1 MLIEFRLKNF
11 KSFRD
16 EQVLSLVASA
26 DHSLPQNVV
35 ELPGDKKLRVLK
47 SAVLYGANASGKTN
61 LLDAL
66 IFVRHFV
73 RSSATKE
80 PSEKIEVSPFL
91 LESETSHSP
100 SLFELTFLQE
110 GTIYQY
116 GFAVDE
122 TKVHQEWLTS
132 YPKGRPRKLFS
143 RSINEDGSESYE
155 FGPHLRGEKEK
166 LREFTRPNALFLS
179 VSARFNNPQ
188 LTVVYGWFS
197 KQLKSLDA
205 HEDSGNLGIPC
216 RIVEE
221 RPALLA
227 DLKRMLVRADLG
239 IVDVDIEVNPLQ
251 LDTLPDQVP
260 DEFRAFL
267 TALAA
272 DAASSVKQ
280 ISVGVFHQG
289 TEGRIRFDMETESNG
304 TRQFFCLS
312 AVTLSVIA
320 DGAVL
325 IVDELDA
332 SMHPLL
338 VRWLVQLFHDPESNP
353 QNAQLIFNTHDTTLL
368 SASLFR
374 RDQIW
379 LVEKNRDGASVAY
392 SLLEYRPRKDEALEK
407 GYLQGRYGAI
417 PFLGS
422 PAHSVIDSGEA

>member
-1 MLIEFRLKNF
+1 MLIEFRLKNY

-16 EQVLSLVASA
+16 EQIFSLVASA

-35 ELPGDKKLRVLK
+35 ELPGSKKLRVLK

-66 IFVRHFV
+66 MFVRHFV
-73 RSSATKE
+73 RSSATNE
-80 PSEKIEVSPFL
+80 PNEKIEVRPFL

-122 TKVHQEWLTS
+122 TRVHQEWLTS
-132 YPKGRPRKLFS
+132 YPRGRPRKLFS
-143 RSINEDGSESYE
+143 RSINEDGADTYD

-179 VSARFNNPQ
+179 VSARFNHPQ
-188 LTVVYGWFS
+188 LTEAYGWFS
-197 KQLKSLDA
+197 KQLKILDA
-205 HEDSGNLGIPC
+205 REDSGNLGIPC

-227 DLKRMLVRADLG
+227 DLKRLLARADLG
-239 IVDVDIEVNPLQ
+239 IVDLDIEVNPLK
-251 LDTLPDQVP
+251 LDALPGQVP
-260 DEFRAFL
+260 DGLRSFL

-272 DAASSVKQ
+272 DAEGSLKQ
-280 ISVGVFHQG
+280 VSVGVFHQG
-289 TEGRIRFDMETESNG
+289 TEGRIRFDLEAESNG
-304 TRQFFCLS
+304 TRQFFCLG
-312 AVTLSVIA
+312 AVTLSVVA

-325 IVDELDA
+325 VVDELDA
-332 SMHPLL
+332 SLHPLL

-374 RDQIW
+374 RDQVW
-379 LVEKNRDGASVAY
+379 LVEKDRDGASVAY

-417 PFLGS
+417 PFLGP
-422 PAHSVIDSGEA
+422 PAHPVLESGEA